1 MWDSPLEYLKG
12 VGPQRAALLAG
23 ELGLRTVGDLLQHY
37 PFRYV
42 DRSQFYT
49 VAQAVEGPAEIQL
62 RGTITR
68 LTEAGSG
75 PKKRVVAHFEDA
87 TGSLELVWFQG
98 AKWIKSSLPLNEEV
112 VVYGKVTAFQ
122 QKRNITH
129 PEVEKWAD
137 FRQRPVRGLFP
148 VYSTTEKLTS
158 RGLHARGLAK
168 LIAGAA
174 FHLDAPN
181 VPEWLPENW
190 LRQFNWPVRHEAV
203 RSMHFPADAN
213 SLSTARQR
221 LAFEELFL
229 LQMGLQVQKT
239 QRQKANRG
247 RVFDRVGPYFLHFY
261 ENELPFELT
270 EAQKRVVREIRQDV
284 RTGFQMNRL
293 LQGDVGS
300 GKTMVAFLS
309 MLLAKDNGT
318 QSCLMAPTEILA
330 QQHYAGL
337 LPYAETMDLQLELLT
352 GSTKT
357 AERNRILADLASGKV
372 DFIVGT
378 HALLEDRVAFSNLG
392 LAIVDEQHRFGVAQR
407 ATLWKKST
415 VPPHMLVM
423 TATPIPRTLAM
434 SAYGDLD
441 CSVIDELPPG
451 RKPIETV
458 HRTDSHRL
466 KVWGFLK
473 QQIALGR
480 QIYLVYPLIEESETL
495 DYKDL
500 MDGYE
505 SIRRDFPAPQYA
517 VSIVHGRM
525 KPADKDYEMQRF
537 VRGETQIMVAT
548 TVIEVGVNVP
558 NASVM
563 IIENAER
570 FGLSQLHQLRGRV
583 GRGADQSYCILM
595 TGPKLS
601 DDARVRVETMCRTN
615 DGFEIADV
623 DLSLRGPGDLLGTR
637 QSGLLEFKLARIS
650 QDQSLVQTAKWC
662 AENLLRED
670 PTLGLPQ
677 HQALK
682 KAFTAYARGKF
693 VWSKVG

>member
-1 MWDSPLEYLKG
+1 MWDSPLEFLKG

-23 ELGLRTVGDLLQHY
+23 ELGMRTVGDLLQHY

-42 DRSQFYT
+42 DRSQFYSIRE
-49 VAQAVEGPAEIQL
+49 VVDGPAEIQL
-62 RGTITR
+62 RGRITKI
-68 LTEAGSG
+68 TEAGAG
-75 PKKRVVAHFEDA
+75 PKKRLVAQFEDG
-87 TGSLELVWFQG
+87 TGTLELVWFQG
-98 AKWIKSSLPLNEEV
+98 VKWVRGSLPINEEV

-122 QKRNITH
+122 HKRNITH
-129 PEVEKWAD
+129 PEVEKWTD
-137 FRQRPVRGLFP
+137 FQQRPVRGLFP
-148 VYSTTEKLTS
+148 VYSTTEKLAG

-168 LIAGAA
+168 LVATAA
-174 FHLDAPN
+174 VHLDAST
-181 VPEWLPENW
+181 VPEWLPPDW
-190 LRQFNWPVRHEAV
+190 LRRFGWPAAHEAV
-203 RSMHFPADAN
+203 RTMHFPADAAGL
-213 SLSTARQR
+213 SLARQR

-229 LQMGLQVQKT
+229 LQLGMQVQKT

-247 RVFDRVGPYFLHFY
+247 RILDRVGPYFLHFY

-270 EAQKRVVREIRQDV
+270 EAQKRVVREIRHDL

-300 GKTMVAFLS
+300 GKTMVAFLT
-309 MLLAKDNGT
+309 MLLAKDNGL
-318 QSCLMAPTEILA
+318 QACLMAPTEILA
-330 QQHYAGL
+330 QQHFAGL
-337 LPYAETMDLQLELLT
+337 LPYAEAMDLHLECLT

-357 AERNRILADLASGKV
+357 ADRNRILSGLADGTV
-372 DFIVGT
+372 DFVVGT
-378 HALLEDRVAFSNLG
+378 HALIEDRVVFAQLG

-407 ATLWKKST
+407 ASLWKKSSI
-415 VPPHMLVM
+415 PPHMLVM

-458 HRTDSHRL
+458 HRTDGHRL

-480 QIYLVYPLIEESETL
+480 QVYLVYPLIEESETL

-505 SIRRDFPAPQYA
+505 SIRRDFPSPDYA

-525 KPADKDYEMQRF
+525 KPADKEYEMQRF
-537 VRGETQIMVAT
+537 VRGETQLMVAT

-563 IIENAER
+563 VIENAER

-601 DDARVRVETMCRTN
+601 DDARTRVETMCRTN

-623 DLSLRGPGDLLGTR
+623 DLGLRGPGDLLGTR
-637 QSGLLEFKLARIS
+637 QSGLLNFKVARIS
-650 QDQSLVQTAKWC
+650 QDQNLVTTAKWA
-662 AENLLRED
+662 AETLLQND
-670 PTLGLPQ
+670 PTLALPE

-682 KAFTAYARGKF
+682 RVFTAYARGKF
-693 VWSKVG
+693 VWGKIG

>member
-1 MWDSPLEYLKG
+1 MWDSPLEFLKG

-23 ELGLRTVGDLLQHY
+23 ELGMRTVGDLLQHY

-42 DRSQFYT
+42 DRSQFYSIS
-49 VAQAVEGPAEIQL
+49 QAVDGPAEIQL
-62 RGTITR
+62 RGRITKI
-68 LTEAGSG
+68 TEAGAG
-75 PKKRVVAHFEDA
+75 PKKRLVAQFEDA
-87 TGSLELVWFQG
+87 TGTLELVWFQG
-98 AKWIKSSLPLNEEV
+98 VKWVRGSLPINEEV

-122 QKRNITH
+122 HKRNITH
-129 PEVEKWAD
+129 PEVEKWTE
-137 FRQRPVRGLFP
+137 FQQRPVRGLFP
-148 VYSTTEKLTS
+148 VYSTTEKLAG

-174 FHLDAPN
+174 VHLDAPT
-181 VPEWLPENW
+181 VPEWLPPDW
-190 LRQFNWPVRHEAV
+190 LRRFGWPAAHEAV
-203 RSMHFPADAN
+203 RTMHFPADAAGL
-213 SLSTARQR
+213 SLARQR

-229 LQMGLQVQKT
+229 LQLGMQVQKT

-247 RVFDRVGPYFLHFY
+247 RILDRVGPYFLHFY
-261 ENELPFELT
+261 EKELPFELT
-270 EAQKRVVREIRQDV
+270 EAQKRVVREIRHDL

-300 GKTMVAFLS
+300 GKTMVAFLT
-309 MLLAKDNGT
+309 MLLAKDNGL
-318 QSCLMAPTEILA
+318 QACLMAPTEILA
-330 QQHYAGL
+330 QQHFAGL
-337 LPYAETMDLQLELLT
+337 LPYAEAMDLHLECLT

-357 AERNRILADLASGKV
+357 ADRTRILAGLADGTV
-372 DFIVGT
+372 DFVVGT
-378 HALLEDRVAFSNLG
+378 HALIEDRVVFAQLG

-407 ATLWKKST
+407 ASLWKKSSI
-415 VPPHMLVM
+415 PPHMLVM

-458 HRTDSHRL
+458 HRTDGHRL

-480 QIYLVYPLIEESETL
+480 QVYLVYPLIEESETL

-505 SIRRDFPAPQYA
+505 SIRRDFPSPDYA

-537 VRGETQIMVAT
+537 VRGETQLMVAT

-563 IIENAER
+563 VIENAER

-601 DDARVRVETMCRTN
+601 DDARTRVETMCRTN

-623 DLSLRGPGDLLGTR
+623 DLGLRGPGDLLGTR
-637 QSGLLEFKLARIS
+637 QSGLLNFKVARIS
-650 QDQSLVQTAKWC
+650 QDQNLVITAKWA
-662 AENLLRED
+662 AETLLQND
-670 PTLGLPQ
+670 PTLALPE

-682 KAFTAYARGKF
+682 RVFTVYARGKF
-693 VWSKVG
+693 VWGKIG

>member
-68 LTEAGSG
+68 LTEAGAG
-75 PKKRVVAHFEDA
+75 PKKRLVAQFEDA
-87 TGSLELVWFQG
+87 TGALELVWFQG

-122 QKRNITH
+122 NKRNITH

-148 VYSTTEKLTS
+148 VYSTTEKLTA

-174 FHLDAPN
+174 VHLDAPN

-190 LRQFNWPVRHEAV
+190 LRKFNWPIRHEAV
-203 RSMHFPADAN
+203 RSLHFPTDAN

-261 ENELPFELT
+261 EKELPFELT

-284 RTGFQMNRL
+284 RTGYQMNRL

-337 LPYAETMDLQLELLT
+337 LPYAEAMDLQLELLT

-357 AERNRILADLASGKV
+357 AERNRILADLAAGKV

-378 HALLEDRVAFSNLG
+378 HALLEERVVFSQLG

-407 ATLWKKST
+407 AALWKKST
-415 VPPHMLVM
+415 IPPHMLVM

-458 HRTDSHRL
+458 HRTDAHRL
-466 KVWGFLK
+466 RVWGFLK

-601 DDARVRVETMCRTN
+601 DDARVRIETMCRTN

-662 AENLLRED
+662 AENLLQED

>member
-75 PKKRVVAHFEDA
+75 PKKRVVANFEDA
-87 TGSLELVWFQG
+87 TGALELVWFQG

-122 QKRNITH
+122 HKRNITH

-174 FHLDAPN
+174 VHLDAPN

-190 LRQFNWPVRHEAV
+190 LRQFNWPVRDEAV
-203 RSMHFPADAN
+203 RSLHFPTDAN

-229 LQMGLQVQKT
+229 LQMGLQVQKS

-337 LPYAETMDLQLELLT
+337 LPYAEAMDLQLELLT
-352 GSTKT
+352 GSSKT

-458 HRTDSHRL
+458 HRTDAHRL
-466 KVWGFLK
+466 NVWGFLK
-473 QQIALGR
+473 KQIALGR

-505 SIRRDFPAPQYA
+505 SIRRDFPAPQFA
-517 VSIVHGRM
+517 VSILHGRM

-670 PTLGLPQ
+670 PTLGQPQ

>member
-75 PKKRVVAHFEDA
+75 PKKRVVANFEDA
-87 TGSLELVWFQG
+87 TGALELVWFQG

-122 QKRNITH
+122 HKRNITH

-174 FHLDAPN
+174 VHLDAPN

-190 LRQFNWPVRHEAV
+190 LRQFNWPVRDEAV
-203 RSMHFPADAN
+203 RSLHFPTDAN

-229 LQMGLQVQKT
+229 LQMGLQVQKS

-309 MLLAKDNGT
+309 MLERSLSAI
-318 QSCLMAPTEILA
+318 APN
-330 QQHYAGL
+330 
-337 LPYAETMDLQLELLT
+337 
-352 GSTKT
+352 T
-357 AERNRILADLASGKV
+357 A
-372 DFIVGT
+372 
-378 HALLEDRVAFSNLG
+378 
-392 LAIVDEQHRFGVAQR
+392 
-407 ATLWKKST
+407 W
-415 VPPHMLVM
+415 
-423 TATPIPRTLAM
+423 
-434 SAYGDLD
+434 
-441 CSVIDELPPG
+441 
-451 RKPIETV
+451 
-458 HRTDSHRL
+458 
-466 KVWGFLK
+466 
-473 QQIALGR
+473 
-480 QIYLVYPLIEESETL
+480 
-495 DYKDL
+495 
-500 MDGYE
+500 
-505 SIRRDFPAPQYA
+505 
-517 VSIVHGRM
+517 
-525 KPADKDYEMQRF
+525 
-537 VRGETQIMVAT
+537 
-548 TVIEVGVNVP
+548 
-558 NASVM
+558 
-563 IIENAER
+563 
-570 FGLSQLHQLRGRV
+570 
-583 GRGADQSYCILM
+583 
-595 TGPKLS
+595 
-601 DDARVRVETMCRTN
+601 
-615 DGFEIADV
+615 
-623 DLSLRGPGDLLGTR
+623 
-637 QSGLLEFKLARIS
+637 
-650 QDQSLVQTAKWC
+650 VQ
-662 AENLLRED
+662 
-670 PTLGLPQ
+670 G
-677 HQALK
+677 
-682 KAFTAYARGKF
+682 
-693 VWSKVG
+693 